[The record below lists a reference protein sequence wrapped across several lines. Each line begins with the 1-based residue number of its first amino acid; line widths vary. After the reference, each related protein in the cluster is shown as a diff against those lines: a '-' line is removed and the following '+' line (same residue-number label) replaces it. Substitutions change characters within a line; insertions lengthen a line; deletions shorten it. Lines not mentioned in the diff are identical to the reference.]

1 MQGVELLVRE
11 HQNIL
16 RFIAYWQDICCKI
29 LEGAEVDCALFRD
42 CIDFARNYAD
52 KHHHGKEEEILFDI
66 MVKKLGGVANKLITN
81 GMLVEHDLGRLHLSE
96 LSKALEQYEREPST
110 QLKLDILV
118 QAMSYGNLLKRHIA
132 KEDETVYTFAERLLS
147 QEDKQTV
154 DAMTAEL
161 EESETGR
168 ARREKYL
175 AWLDERTRVGV

>member
-29 LEGAEVDCALFRD
+29 LEGAEVDCALFQD

-52 KHHHGKEEEILFDI
+52 KHHHGKEE
-66 MVKKLGGVANKLITN
+66 
-81 GMLVEHDLGRLHLSE
+81 
-96 LSKALEQYEREPST
+96 
-110 QLKLDILV
+110 
-118 QAMSYGNLLKRHIA
+118 
-132 KEDETVYTFAERLLS
+132 ERLLS

-161 EESETGR
+161 EESEKGR
-168 ARREKYL
+168 ERREKYL